1 MRTMQAGKYFE
12 FGVRFAWD
20 NIERNVGKDI
30 TDVYEEVL
38 ILVRPIHYIS
48 ADMPASPS
56 CIETQM
62 ENDQINKE
70 KPWLES
76 SFQRRLRLF

>member
-38 ILVRPIHYIS
+38 ILVRPIH
-48 ADMPASPS
+48 
-56 CIETQM
+56 
-62 ENDQINKE
+62 
-70 KPWLES
+70 
-76 SFQRRLRLF
+76 